1 MVGSY
6 AKQKKNEM
14 NCSPIPGPIVIL
26 NKEMGAQCKGSPSV
40 ELGIR
45 LRDPQREPSSAD
57 CPRVE
62 RDCRT

>member
-1 MVGSY
+1 MIELGGGGEAVSRGLSQCTQETD
-6 AKQKKNEM
+6 KH
-14 NCSPIPGPIVIL
+14 
-26 NKEMGAQCKGSPSV
+26 CKGGPSV